1 MREHVHVTCQGGIAS
16 AMVLAYDAKANAA
29 LAAALSKA
37 IGADTRRADVV
48 SVTVPGGYAT
58 ALVYDHTPAEA
69 QTLAALLNAAILR
82 ASEAWRPSHPP
93 V

>member
-1 MREHVHVTCQGGIAS
+1 VREHFHVTCQGGHAS
-16 AMVLAYDAKANAA
+16 AMVMSYDAKANAA
-29 LAAALSKA
+29 LAAQLAKA
-37 IGADTRRADVV
+37 ISTDTKRADVI

-69 QTLAALLNAAILR
+69 STLAALLNAAILR
-82 ASEAWRPSHPP
+82 ASENWRPSHPP